1 MAGLQPSLRGKVY
14 YAVGSVGGQRIRK
27 SLGTR
32 DKQRAEE
39 LCAHLEA
46 ALWRRHTFGEEAVRT
61 FEEAALS
68 YMEAGGERKYLPPII
83 RRFKGH
89 LLASIK
95 PGEIREAARVLYPEA
110 KGSTRNRHVIVPA
123 RAVINHGASLG
134 WCQPIRVA
142 NFPTEKTRRTAV
154 GRDWIDSF
162 LRQADVDKLPHLAAA
177 VLFTW
182 QTGARASEVSRVLP
196 EHVNLHERTILLERT
211 KTEWRVCH
219 ISRELMLRLANLP
232 TRDGR
237 PLFGY
242 SSRHG
247 IARRMKAVC
256 RRAGIPFVSPHQSG
270 RHSFATNA
278 LAMGATVKQVM
289 EAGGWKSARL
299 VLETYAHAEGA
310 GRAIADRFDT
320 DRAQTTSAVEKP

>member
-232 TRDGR
+232 TRDATSVRLFEQTRDCPPHEGSLPEGWHSFRLASPEWPPQLCDQCAGHGSYGEAGDGSWRVEIGSARPRNLCPCRRSGESDCR
-237 PLFGY
+237 PL
-242 SSRHG
+242 
-247 IARRMKAVC
+247 
-256 RRAGIPFVSPHQSG
+256 
-270 RHSFATNA
+270 
-278 LAMGATVKQVM
+278 
-289 EAGGWKSARL
+289 
-299 VLETYAHAEGA
+299 
-310 GRAIADRFDT
+310 
-320 DRAQTTSAVEKP
+320 